1 MIPIAEP
8 NLSGREAQYLRECV
22 ETNFVSS
29 IGPFVDLF
37 EQHVSK
43 ATCASRAFATSSG
56 TAGLHASLAAL
67 NVQAGDLVI
76 APTFTFIATG
86 NAVAQCGA
94 IPWLLDIEPDSWT
107 LSVECL
113 TAELQ
118 KHCKIRDGVVVHEES
133 GRRVSAI
140 VAVYTLG
147 APADMDAINEVAG
160 EWGLPVVA
168 DAACAIGARYHD
180 KNIGSCAD
188 LSVASFNG
196 NKTITCGGG
205 GAVFGN
211 DDDLIDRVRHLSTTA
226 RVGNAYEHDESG
238 FNYRMTNVQAALG
251 CAQFEQL
258 DDFLLAKRRI
268 HESYVELTT
277 NCRDVQ
283 PFGSPKWGD
292 SAHWFS
298 GIVLASATRA
308 HEVQA
313 ALQSQGIDARPFWK
327 PLHLQKPYAKSPRSD
342 VVNAEQV
349 WNRIVVLPS
358 STGITESDLQ
368 YVHQCVADL
377 LAGNQ

>member
-1 MIPIAEP
+1 
-8 NLSGREAQYLRECV
+8 
-22 ETNFVSS
+22 
-29 IGPFVDLF
+29 
-37 EQHVSK
+37 
-43 ATCASRAFATSSG
+43 
-56 TAGLHASLAAL
+56 
-67 NVQAGDLVI
+67 
-76 APTFTFIATG
+76 
-86 NAVAQCGA
+86 
-94 IPWLLDIEPDSWT
+94 
-107 LSVECL
+107 
-113 TAELQ
+113 
-118 KHCKIRDGVVVHEES
+118 
-133 GRRVSAI
+133 
-140 VAVYTLG
+140 
-147 APADMDAINEVAG
+147 
-160 EWGLPVVA
+160 
-168 DAACAIGARYHD
+168 
-180 KNIGSCAD
+180 
-188 LSVASFNG
+188 
-196 NKTITCGGG
+196 
-205 GAVFGN
+205 
-211 DDDLIDRVRHLSTTA
+211 LIDRVRHLSTTA